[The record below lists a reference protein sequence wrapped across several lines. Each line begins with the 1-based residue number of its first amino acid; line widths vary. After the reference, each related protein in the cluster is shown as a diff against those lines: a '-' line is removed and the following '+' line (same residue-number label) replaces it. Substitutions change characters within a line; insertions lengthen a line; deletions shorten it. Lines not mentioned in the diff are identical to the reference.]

1 MITFANFEKIS
12 NENCIIP
19 LKERRKKIIEVRI
32 KFREEQSKWEERRI
46 TETIRKV
53 NLNQFT
59 YIIHILQFI
68 MKNLIFFTT

>member
-53 NLNQFT
+53 NLN
-59 YIIHILQFI
+59 
-68 MKNLIFFTT
+68 